1 MNCEKDLIW
10 EIVKKIFEGI
20 YPVVLIFVKVVGAMS
35 ETSKNIFQ
43 GIEALVIIIYHL
55 FLIHLL
61 LTLHYIWRQCK
72 SILKKL

>member
-1 MNCEKDLIW
+1 M
-10 EIVKKIFEGI
+10 KKIFEGI

-61 LTLHYIWRQCK
+61 LTLHYI
-72 SILKKL
+72 